1 MGSMLLYLFWG
12 VVNIFTIELILDY
25 VDRKVGLDRKVEFTN
40 FNRLIL
46 ILLWPIYTFVFWY
59 NFFKSLFENKE

>member
-59 NFFKSLFENKE
+59 NFFKGME

>member
-12 VVNIFTIELILDY
+12 VVNIFTIELILEY

-59 NFFKSLFENKE
+59 NFFKGME